1 MQQSCRQR
9 SSTAKTAL
17 LVGVSSATSI
27 ALDELFRG
35 IGWSLVEV
43 PDNDAALQAVERRPF
58 DLIVTG
64 ERSSAMADLDLLRR
78 VRAVRPHARIIIL
91 TTDSTPDEVIASM
104 RERAFSYFSSPI
116 SLDALCE
123 MVRIAAEA
131 PSWDDGI
138 EVLSATPSWIRLL
151 VRCERNTAD
160 RLLQFFHELAF
171 LPNEEKEAVAYAF
184 REMLLN
190 AMGHGGKFDPK
201 QYVEIAYV
209 RARHMVACRVKDPG
223 EGFSFEELYHAA
235 VANPSDH
242 PTRHVVYRDAAGLPP
257 GGYGILLAQH
267 MVDELIYGERGND
280 VLLIK
285 YLSPEPGTGTRTEAA
300 A

>member
-1 MQQSCRQR
+1 MQTNGITIKS
-9 SSTAKTAL
+9 AL
-17 LVGVSSATSI
+17 LVGASPATTVS
-27 ALDELFRG
+27 LGELFSG
-35 IGWSLVEV
+35 LGWMVVEV
-43 PDNDAALQAVERRPF
+43 PDNEAALQSVEGRAF
-58 DLIVTG
+58 DLIITG
-64 ERSSAMADLDLLRR
+64 ECSSGAEDVDLLRR
-78 VRAVRPHARIIIL
+78 IRAVRPHIRIIIL
-91 TTDSTPDEVIASM
+91 TAESTPDDVIASI
-104 RERAFSYFSSPI
+104 RERAFSYFSEPI
-116 SLDALCE
+116 SLDALSD
-123 MVRIAAEA
+123 MVRMAAEG

-138 EVLSATPSWIRLL
+138 EVVSATPSWIRLL
-151 VRCERNTAD
+151 VRCERKTAD

-171 LPNEEKEAVAYAF
+171 LPSEEKEAVAYAF

-190 AMGHGGKFDPK
+190 AMEHGGRFDPA

-209 RARHMVACRVKDPG
+209 RARHLVACRVKDPG

-235 VANPSDH
+235 VSNPKGH

-285 YLSPEPGTGTRTEAA
+285 YLHPGEDKAKTPAA

>member
-1 MQQSCRQR
+1 MQTKGNTIKS
-9 SSTAKTAL
+9 AL
-17 LVGVSSATSI
+17 LVGASPATTVS
-27 ALDELFRG
+27 LGELFSG
-35 IGWSLVEV
+35 LGWMVVEV
-43 PDNDAALQAVERRPF
+43 ADNEAALKSVEGRAF
-58 DLIVTG
+58 DLIITG
-64 ERSSAMADLDLLRR
+64 EGSSGAEDVNLLRR
-78 VRAVRPHARIIIL
+78 IRAVRPHIRIIIL
-91 TTDSTPDEVIASM
+91 TAESTPDDVIASI
-104 RERAFSYFSSPI
+104 RERAFSYFSEPI
-116 SLDALCE
+116 SLDALSD
-123 MVRIAAEA
+123 MVRMAAEG

-138 EVLSATPSWIRLL
+138 EVVSATPSWIRLL
-151 VRCERNTAD
+151 ARCERKTAD

-171 LPNEEKEAVAYAF
+171 LPNDEKEAVSYAF

-190 AMGHGGKFDPK
+190 AMEHGGRFDPT

-209 RARHMVACRVKDPG
+209 RARHAVACRVKDPG

-235 VANPSDH
+235 VSNPTGH

-285 YLSPEPGTGTRTEAA
+285 YLHPGADQEKTPAA